1 MSIVEINWNPPQR
14 DLRVFS
20 GLLIAFTAFVAW
32 SIDSDFESMLA
43 QLVAGIGLLFGVIGI
58 AAPNL
63 MKPLYVGWMVAVS
76 PIAFVV
82 SNTILAA
89 VFFLVVCPLAIL
101 MRLKH
106 RDALRLKVD
115 RSAETYW
122 LPRQTQRDPRRYFRQ
137 Y

>member
-1 MSIVEINWNPPQR
+1 MAIVEINWNPPER

-32 SIDSDFESMLA
+32 SIDAEFASPIA
-43 QLVAGIGLLFGVIGI
+43 QLVAGVGLVFGGIGI
-58 AAPNL
+58 AAPKL
-63 MKPLYVGWMVAVS
+63 IQPLYVGWMVAVS

-89 VFFLVVCPLAIL
+89 VFFLVVWPLAIL

-106 RDALRLKVD
+106 RDALRLEVD

-122 LPRQTQRDPRRYFRQ
+122 LPRQPQRDPRRYFRQ